1 MHCSNS
7 CLFWAWLQ
15 LFLFVFLCKNVRSW
29 MICCMNILMTF
40 CRWNTWIFFNQW
52 RMTADYDSNA
62 DSWFDFLI
70 MFCKSQMRNNSEQK
84 TSRMTYQKDDT
95 PIVAVHRC
103 TLIEANLNALNWTSY
118 HSNRLNDCIQWAIFN
133 HLTHIFNQ
141 LQRRIARSWRIQN
154 AIEQHC
160 ENHQKSDKQKERWNR
175 AKRRRKKVWLYII
188 M

>member
-15 LFLFVFLCKNVRSW
+15 LFLFVFLCKDVRSW
-29 MICCMNILMTF
+29 MTCCVNILMTF
-40 CRWNTWIFFNQW
+40 CRWNTWIFFNQL

-103 TLIEANLNALNWTSY
+103 TLIEANLNAVNWSTN
-118 HSNRLNDCIQWAIFN
+118 HSNRLNDCVFRIIFN

-141 LQRRIARSWRIQN
+141 LQRRIARSWRIQDVV
-154 AIEQHC
+154 E
-160 ENHQKSDKQKERWNR
+160 
-175 AKRRRKKVWLYII
+175 
-188 M
+188 